1 MKLSD
6 EQRSIIISRIESLFD
21 STKAR
26 LLGKFFKGP
35 KMYFEVVRRTDPLH
49 TIEGI
54 YTYTLN
60 MLYGAGAKPSKK
72 TIKNLAEVTGN
83 YLDAQQLKV
92 KNHIIAEV
100 QRASTASEA
109 IRAIRE
115 HFDKAGEY
123 VDMLISNESHIV
135 QAYATR
141 EGITKLASD
150 VGVADPTVVF
160 LGVTDHKICK
170 YCKSM
175 YHDSANLRKP
185 KPYKL
190 SQVKEGYFKPKE
202 WDGKTPHQV
211 PLHPRCRHV
220 MSFVPPNFGYNQ
232 DGTIAFKGFGYD
244 YYRDYWKLKKGEDL
258 DISVSM
264 PDFLSYDE
272 YLEFSIEHQKEHDH
286 HANCDHDHGG

>member
-6 EQRSIIISRIESLFD
+6 AQREIILERIESLFD

-35 KMYFEVVRRTDPLH
+35 KIYFEVIRRTDPLH
-49 TIEGI
+49 TIEGL

-60 MLYGAGAKPSKK
+60 MLYGSGIKPSVKNM
-72 TIKNLAEVTGN
+72 KNLAEMTGN
-83 YLDAQQLKV
+83 YMDAQQFKI
-92 KNHIIAEV
+92 KNHILADV
-100 QRASTASEA
+100 QKAATPGEA
-109 IRAIRE
+109 IRAIRD
-115 HFDKAGEY
+115 HFDKAGKY
-123 VDMLISNESHIV
+123 VDLLVSNETRIV
-135 QAYATR
+135 QAYASR
-141 EGITKLASD
+141 EGITKLATD
-150 VGVADPTVVF
+150 IGVEDPTVVF

-175 YHDSANLRKP
+175 YHDSKNLQRP

-202 WDGKTPHQV
+202 WDGKTPHHA

-220 MSFVPPNFGYNQ
+220 MTFVPPNFGYNES
-232 DGTIAFKGFGYD
+232 GIIEFKGFGYD
-244 YYRDYWKLKKGEDL
+244 YHKDFWKMKKAEELPPDTAP
-258 DISVSM
+258 M

-272 YLEFSIEHQKEHDH
+272 YLAINIEHEAEHVH
-286 HANCDHDHGG
+286 GPNCTHG